1 VAKENLMATL
11 MRCVTPHWQGNTFV
25 DAGAIF
31 PAGHAQVIS
40 EFFEVYEI
48 EEPEDPDAELDALRA
63 YAEKVGVKVDK
74 RWKADRL
81 RDEIAAAEGK

>member
-1 VAKENLMATL
+1 MATL
-11 MRCVTPHWQGNTFV
+11 MRCTVPHWQGNTFV
-25 DAGAIF
+25 DAGTVL
-31 PAGHAQVIS
+31 PAGHAQVVS

-48 EEPEDPDAELDALRA
+48 EELPDADAELDALRS

-81 RDEIAAAEGK
+81 REEIGAAEGK